1 MLAGVLTAFKKA
13 PPEISPMTVSSTPPM
28 RPSIMDVWIDLLSC
42 TSSLRPKAW
51 AMTTPAP
58 MLMPV
63 NRFTRAEFSSTLAP
77 TAAEASVP
85 R

>member
-1 MLAGVLTAFKKA
+1 MLAGVFTALKKA
-13 PPEISPMTVSSTPPM
+13 EPVTSPITVSKIPPI
-28 RPSIMDVWIDLLSC
+28 RPSIIEVWMDLLSC

-63 NRFTRAEFSSTLAP
+63 NKLTRAEFSSTLAP
-77 TAAEASVP
+77 TAAEAPAP

>member
-1 MLAGVLTAFKKA
+1 M
-13 PPEISPMTVSSTPPM
+13 VSSTPPM
-28 RPSIMDVWIDLLSC
+28 RPSIMDVWMDLLSC

-77 TAAEASVP
+77 TAAEASAP
-85 R
+85 K

>member
-1 MLAGVLTAFKKA
+1 MLAGVLTALKNA
-13 PPEISPMTVSSTPPM
+13 EPVNSPITVSNMPPM
-28 RPSIMDVWIDLLSC
+28 RPSIMEVWMDLLSC

-58 MLMPV
+58 MLIPV

-77 TAAEASVP
+77 TAADASAP